1 MAPRSVAIDII
12 EENIKSIS
20 PILLNNLL
28 KDMSTGENIIWATDD
43 YSEQYGE
50 DFRRNKKNYRKNS
63 NRQILEC
70 DYAENRQ
77 N

>member
-1 MAPRSVAIDII
+1 M
-12 EENIKSIS
+12 
-20 PILLNNLL
+20 NNLL

>member
-50 DFRRNKKNYRKNS
+50 DFRRNKRITEKIVIRAV
-63 NRQILEC
+63 L
-70 DYAENRQ
+70 
-77 N
+77 